1 MNVMAKDMVALQE
14 WWIGEV
20 KALTQKVI
28 TTEEKRQ
35 AKLSAAAA
43 KMMGEGFRTYND
55 IQDAYGMGII
65 TERKRDRL
73 VELLEQREPEPDR
86 LFKMKLELLQEVVET
101 AKRVIADQKFGEVE
115 L

>member
-1 MNVMAKDMVALQE
+1 MTKDMIALQE

-28 TTEEKRQ
+28 TAEERRK
-35 AKLSAAAA
+35 AKLATAAA
-43 KMMGEGFRTYND
+43 KMMGEDFRTYND

-65 TERKRDRL
+65 SERKRDRL

-101 AKRVIADQKFGEVE
+101 ARHVIEDQKFGEVD